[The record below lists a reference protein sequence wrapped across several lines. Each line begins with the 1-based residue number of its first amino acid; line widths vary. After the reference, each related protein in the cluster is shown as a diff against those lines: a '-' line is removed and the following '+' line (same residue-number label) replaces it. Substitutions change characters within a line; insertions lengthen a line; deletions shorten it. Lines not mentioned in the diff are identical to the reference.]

1 MNDNEPMVY
10 VVDDDEDSRDS
21 ACALISQM
29 KLRVQAFGSAKDF
42 LERYDG
48 YRPGCLLT
56 DHRMPGMSGVELL
69 EALRSQGMTL
79 SVVVMT
85 AYAETPLTVRAIRSG
100 AVTLL
105 EKPFSKIALFEAIE
119 KSLNEDRRQNN
130 AEQRV
135 ARIHDRLAT
144 LSESEQEVL
153 KQIVRGETNKAVA
166 YNMRVSI
173 RTVESRRSSIFEKM
187 GVSSVAELVQLVMIA
202 RSREFED
209 GLQ

>member
-1 MNDNEPMVY
+1 MNDKEPVIY
-10 VVDDDEDSRDS
+10 VVDDDEDARDS

-29 KLRVQAFGSAKDF
+29 NLKVQEFGSAKDF

-48 YRPGCLLT
+48 HRPGCLLT

-69 EALRSQGMTL
+69 EALRSQGMTI

-105 EKPFSKIALFEAIE
+105 EKPFSNFALFEAIE
-119 KSLNEDRRQNN
+119 KSLNEDRRQHA

-135 ARIHDRLAT
+135 GRIHDRLAT
-144 LSESEQEVL
+144 LSESEQDVL
-153 KQIVRGETNKAVA
+153 KLIVRGETNKAVA
-166 YNMRVSI
+166 FNMRVSI

-202 RSREFED
+202 RSTEAET
-209 GLQ
+209 